1 MLTRIIDTKVI
12 INWNIPILPFGYIPK
27 EIILILSRDNDLSK
41 NTNSY
46 EYYTLPFVKKPCEFE
61 GDGFKIMTNILGNR
75 IFHNLTSEKEE
86 WYNKSNKCYKLSIK
100 YIFYLI
106 TIVKKVLRN
115 VLWSLMYQI
124 FFKN

>member
-1 MLTRIIDTKVI
+1 MKKGNTVSNMMSL
-12 INWNIPILPFGYIPK
+12 
-27 EIILILSRDNDLSK
+27 ILILSRDNDLSK

-86 WYNKSNKCYKLSIK
+86 WQTLNRGNKSSRLCIAEDIIIHHDKDCN
-100 YIFYLI
+100 
-106 TIVKKVLRN
+106 
-115 VLWSLMYQI
+115 
-124 FFKN
+124 